1 MKVPVASLMMLI
13 VTTRGGD
20 KSNHWAMM
28 KLKRSV
34 KLKWPTIDKLYR
46 KAQHPYNNATA
57 KKWKDNWK
65 KMVNQLKKSSSLLR
79 EADESLLP
87 SVKRQRVLRSATAAP
102 PASTSA
108 AASAA
113 TVDTLNADDMFNENS
128 FTSTETDDSYQQYED
143 KSIPED
149 KLRIRTFYYL
159 SLHEI
164 SPSTS
169 KQDLN
174 IGFFLGRHDF

>member
-1 MKVPVASLMMLI
+1 
-13 VTTRGGD
+13 
-20 KSNHWAMM
+20 
-28 KLKRSV
+28 
-34 KLKWPTIDKLYR
+34 
-46 KAQHPYNNATA
+46 
-57 KKWKDNWK
+57 
-65 KMVNQLKKSSSLLR
+65 MVNQLKKSSSLLR
-79 EADESLLP
+79 EFINIVRHHQHNQLKVLGKL
-87 SVKRQRVLRSATAAP
+87 KRQRVLRSATAAP